1 MVQRRHWG
9 RTKENVLH
17 RKFSGS
23 SYVGQ
28 SRPALATGLVRNKSE
43 LSVLRRGAGPGSS
56 GGTQAGRLG
65 LRLELLVFLGPGTP
79 ESGTGFDLT
88 SR

>member
-1 MVQRRHWG
+1 M
-9 RTKENVLH
+9 
-17 RKFSGS
+17 
-23 SYVGQ
+23 GQ

-43 LSVLRRGAGPGSS
+43 LSVLKRGAGSGSS
-56 GGTQAGRLG
+56 GEIQAGRLG
-65 LRLELLVFLGPGTP
+65 PRLELLVFLGPGTL